1 MLRVLHT
8 SDWHIGKTLFSKKR
22 YDEFEEFFDWLVE
35 VIRKEEVDVLLIS
48 GDIFDT
54 TTPSNKALKLYYSFL
69 SATSQTSCRKI
80 VITGGNHDSATSLDA
95 PKELLE
101 ALHISVVG
109 AAREDIAEEIITVN
123 NVGGEPQLVVCAVPY
138 LRERD
143 IRVVDAGDTLAD
155 KAEKLKSGV
164 KEHYV
169 TAVSKAKEILSQGV
183 PLIVMGHL
191 FAANALS
198 SGDDSERELYV
209 GSLAHVDIGELPD
222 NVDYYALGHLHI
234 KQRVGGSEYKR
245 YSGSPLPMSFAEAAQ
260 DKAVLLLDFE
270 DGNTTPEIK
279 EIAIPVFQRLEK
291 ISGGIESLL
300 GRITELKKEDT
311 SIWIEV
317 EYTGSEICSDLKD
330 QIEQAVANT
339 QLEVCRVRNNTGLEL
354 SLEQIAQNSDIELAE
369 LDHARVFEM
378 CLDEHE
384 LGSVQAAE
392 LKELYSQVIHG
403 IFESDIN
410 AE

>member
-22 YDEFEEFFDWLVE
+22 YEEFEKFFNWLVE

-80 VITGGNHDSATSLDA
+80 VIIGGNHDSATSLDA
-95 PKELLE
+95 PKEILE
-101 ALHISVVG
+101 ALNISVVG
-109 AAREDIAEEIITVN
+109 AAREDISEEIVTVN
-123 NVGGEPQLVVCAVPY
+123 NIAGEPQLVVCAVPY

-143 IRVVDAGDTLAD
+143 IRVVDAEETLAD

-164 KEHYV
+164 REHYV
-169 TAVSKAKEILSQGV
+169 TVVSKAKEILPQGV
-183 PLIVMGHL
+183 PLVVIGHL

-222 NVDYYALGHLHI
+222 DVDYYALGHLHI

-260 DKAVLLLDFE
+260 DKAVILLDFD
-270 DGNTTPEIK
+270 DGITTPEIN

-291 ISGGIESLL
+291 ISGGLNSLL
-300 GRITELKKEDT
+300 GRIIELKREET

-317 EYTGSEICSDLKD
+317 EYTGSKICSDLKD

-369 LDHARVFEM
+369 LDHSRVFEM
-378 CLDEHE
+378 CLEEHE
-384 LGSVQAAE
+384 LSGVQAAE
-392 LKELYSQVIHG
+392 LKELYGQVIHG